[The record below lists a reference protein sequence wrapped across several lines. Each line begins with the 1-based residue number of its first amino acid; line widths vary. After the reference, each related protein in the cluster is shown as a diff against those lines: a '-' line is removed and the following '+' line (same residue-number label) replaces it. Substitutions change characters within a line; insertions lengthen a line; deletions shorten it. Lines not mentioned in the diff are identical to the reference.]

1 MEHQKKLIG
10 TIGTTGTDTRQHL
23 SKRLITNK
31 LNTKQ
36 TFQKGSAIKVKPHIL
51 RCQTMAKA

>member
-10 TIGTTGTDTRQHL
+10 TTGTTGTGTHQHL

-31 LNTKQ
+31 LSTEQ
-36 TFQKGSAIKVKPHIL
+36 TFQKGSAI
-51 RCQTMAKA
+51 

>member
-10 TIGTTGTDTRQHL
+10 TTGTGTRQHL

-31 LNTKQ
+31 LSTEQ
-36 TFQKGSAIKVKPHIL
+36 TFQKGSAI
-51 RCQTMAKA
+51 